1 MKQDII
7 STAYQRLKG
16 KTDGVVGAVHQLTIS
31 TGSEEMITL
40 ITDLRNRLA
49 DPFMFVIVGEVKAGK
64 SSFINALLD
73 TGRDICAVAPS
84 PMTDTIQQITYGTE
98 EAVESL
104 SPYLKRVFQ
113 PVEILKDIAIVDT
126 PGTNTIIEH
135 HQEITESFI
144 PAADLI
150 VFVFEAKNPYRQS
163 SWDFFNLI
171 HEDWQKKIIFVL
183 QQKDLMNESDLK
195 INADGVRK
203 YAIERSINNPTVFSV
218 SAKLEQEGDKE
229 NSGYIEL
236 RNYIKENITGGQAPM
251 LKLESSLSTSGNF
264 LQRIN
269 SALELRD
276 KQLETDR
283 SFRAE
288 IAQTLQEQADRSH
301 RQVNMLIENLINS
314 YDVIWSQQREELSD
328 GLSFFS
334 LVKRSIRSIFSK
346 KENLKGWLKNLAG
359 NIEKNMQEKLFYK
372 LSGDVDDLADSIQNM
387 VKFIDLKIQNT
398 QTYFSND
405 MELFRDIADKR
416 GNILKD
422 LRNTFGKYI
431 EDQDNFKNEKL
442 FPQAKDVSPSLAT
455 GSGLAIIG
463 VILTA
468 VTNGAVLDFTG
479 GIVTTVGLLFAGIT
493 SGMNK
498 RRVLKQF
505 DDEMKTGRG
514 KLETN
519 LGAKLNLYI
528 EDIQK
533 NIQQHFSRFDDYLA
547 QEEEQINQARNK
559 SENIEKE
566 IQQLQTEIAK
576 QLGVSES

>member
-7 STAYQRLKG
+7 STAYQRLKL
-16 KTDGVVGAVHQLTIS
+16 KTDQVIGDVHQLTIS
-31 TGSEEMITL
+31 TGSEDMITL
-40 ITDLRNRLA
+40 ITDLRNRLT

-73 TGRDICAVAPS
+73 TGTDICAVAPS
-84 PMTDTIQQITYGTE
+84 PMTDTIQQITYGDEVAIETI
-98 EAVESL
+98 

-135 HQEITESFI
+135 HQEITERFI

-163 SWDFFNLI
+163 AWDFFNLI
-171 HEDWQKKIIFVL
+171 HEDWKKKIIFVL
-183 QQKDLMNESDLK
+183 QQKDLLNEADLK
-195 INADGVRK
+195 INEQGVDQYARERK
-203 YAIERSINNPTVFSV
+203 IEEPLIFSV
-218 SAKLEQEGDKE
+218 SAKLEMEGEKST
-229 NSGYIEL
+229 SGYIGL
-236 RNYIKENITGGQAPM
+236 RNYIKENITGGQAPI
-251 LKLESSLSTSGNF
+251 LKLESSLITGSNF
-264 LQRIN
+264 LERIF
-269 SALELRD
+269 SALDLRA

-283 SFRAE
+283 VFRAE
-288 IAQTLQEQADRSH
+288 IQETLQEQADRSH

-314 YDVIWSQQREELSD
+314 YDQIWSDQREELSA

-334 LVKRSIRSIFSK
+334 LLKRSIRSIFSK
-346 KENLKGWLKNLAG
+346 KESLKGWLEGLAG
-359 NIEKNMQEKLFYK
+359 TIEKNMQERLFYK

-398 QTYFSND
+398 KTYFSND

-431 EDQDNFKNEKL
+431 DDQDNFKNEKL
-442 FPQAKDVSPSLAT
+442 FPGVKDVSPSLAT

-463 VILTA
+463 LVLTA
-468 VTNGAVLDFTG
+468 VTSGAVLDFTG

-493 SGMNK
+493 TGMNK
-498 RRVLKQF
+498 RKVLKEF
-505 DDEMKTGRG
+505 DLEMAKG
-514 KLETN
+514 KEKLRTN
-519 LGAKLNLYI
+519 LGDKLNLYI
-528 EDIQK
+528 EDIQS
-533 NIQQHFSRFDDYLA
+533 NIQGHFTRFDGYLK
-547 QEEEQINQARNK
+547 QEGEQIAAAKTQADK
-559 SENIEKE
+559 IGADIEVLNGE
-566 IQQLQTEIAK
+566 IQEALKK
-576 QLGVSES
+576 QK